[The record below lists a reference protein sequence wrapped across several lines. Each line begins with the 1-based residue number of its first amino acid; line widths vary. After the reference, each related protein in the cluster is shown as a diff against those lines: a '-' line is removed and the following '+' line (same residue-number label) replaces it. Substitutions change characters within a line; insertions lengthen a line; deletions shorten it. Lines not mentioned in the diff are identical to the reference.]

1 MKCYYLVPYFIM
13 VIILPQK
20 RYNIIMN
27 YKTIAKETLEIEAQ
41 TLLLASQKIGDEF
54 NEAIKTILE
63 CDGKLIITG
72 VGKSGLIGA
81 KMAAT
86 FASTGTPSFFLHP
99 TEALHG
105 DLGMISSNDV
115 VIAISYSGESEE
127 LSSILPHIRRFGT
140 PLIGM
145 TRSKESTLGK
155 YSDLIID
162 VVVEKEACPLD
173 IAPTSSTTLTLA
185 LGDALAVCLMKAR
198 NFQKSDFASFHPG
211 GALGKQ
217 LFVKVSNL
225 MQTKNLPIVSK
236 DTKVKEAILKISE
249 GRLGTVLVTDED
261 KKLIAL
267 VSDGDIRRALLQDD
281 FSLEENVLKYA
292 TMNPMSCED
301 ENMLASQALVLIEEK
316 KIQLLVVTDKN
327 KKIRGVL
334 HIHTLIEKGIS

>member
-1 MKCYYLVPYFIM
+1 
-13 VIILPQK
+13 
-20 RYNIIMN
+20 MN
-27 YKTIAKETLEIEAQ
+27 YKTIAQETLDIEAS
-41 TLLLASQKIGDEF
+41 TLQEASKKIGNEF
-54 NEAIKTILE
+54 DKAVEMILN
-63 CDGKLIITG
+63 CKGKLVVSG

-105 DLGMISSNDV
+105 DLGMISKDDV

-127 LSSILPHIRRFGT
+127 LSSILPHIKRFDV

-145 TRSKESTLGK
+145 TRDSSSTLGS
-155 YSDLIID
+155 YSDLVIP
-162 VVVEKEACPLD
+162 VVVEKEACPLN

-217 LFVKVSNL
+217 LFVKVKNL
-225 MQTKNLPIVSK
+225 MQSENLPLINE
-236 DTKVKEAILKISE
+236 DAKVKDAILTISE
-249 GRLGTVLVTDED
+249 GRLGTALIVDKDERLV
-261 KKLIAL
+261 AL
-267 VSDGDIRRALLQDD
+267 MSDGDVRRALLSEG
-281 FSLEENVLKYA
+281 FSLEDNVMKYA
-292 TMNPMSCED
+292 TKNPLSIDD
-301 ENMLASQALVLIEEK
+301 EEMLASDALVLIEEK

-327 KKIRGVL
+327 KKIKGVL

>member
-1 MKCYYLVPYFIM
+1 
-13 VIILPQK
+13 
-20 RYNIIMN
+20 MN
-27 YKTIAKETLEIEAQ
+27 YKEIAQETLNIEAH
-41 TLLLASQKIGDEF
+41 TLLMASKNMNDVFEKAV
-54 NEAIKTILE
+54 ELILS
-63 CDGKLIITG
+63 CKGKLIITG

-105 DLGMISSNDV
+105 DLGMISKEDA

-140 PLIGM
+140 PIIGM
-145 TRSKESTLGK
+145 TRDASSTLGRF
-155 YSDLIID
+155 SDLVID

-185 LGDALAVCLMKAR
+185 LGDALAVCLMRAK

-211 GALGKQ
+211 GALGKK

-225 MQTKNLPIVSK
+225 MKSQNLPIVSK
-236 DTKVKEAILKISE
+236 ETKVKDAIIKISE
-249 GRLGTVLVTDED
+249 GRLGTVLVTDESD
-261 KKLIAL
+261 RLVAL
-267 VSDGDIRRALLQDD
+267 VSDGDIRRALLRDD
-281 FSLEENVLKYA
+281 FSLEANVLEYA
-292 TMNPMSCED
+292 TLSPMTCED
-301 ENMLASQALVLIEEK
+301 ENMLASEALVLIEEK
-316 KIQLLVVTDKN
+316 KIQLLVITDKN
-327 KKIRGVL
+327 KKIKGVL